1 MRPPRIAGSASGRQ
15 GSGLSRYLSLPGGS
29 RCCGSRWPGPARVVR
44 WTRIIEDSNTVN
56 LQISKS

>member
-1 MRPPRIAGSASGRQ
+1 MRPPRIAGSASGRL
-15 GSGLSRYLSLPGGS
+15 GSGLSRYLSLPEGS
-29 RCCGSRWPGPARVVR
+29 RSSSSRWPAPHRVMR